1 MLLRR
6 FIDLIEIE
14 KKLKKEENDKKEAL
28 LLIATQK
35 KQAELVQAETERIR
49 LETEQHQQMLEIAK
63 KEAER
68 MTKLTLEK
76 VEKEKKEKEIE
87 RGK

>member
-1 MLLRR
+1 
-6 FIDLIEIE
+6 
-14 KKLKKEENDKKEAL
+14 
-28 LLIATQK
+28 
-35 KQAELVQAETERIR
+35 
-49 LETEQHQQMLEIAK
+49 MLEIAK